1 MTFPCDQIN
10 AGLNRVRII
19 IRSPPT
25 FLLEETMQT
34 VAPLLSLL
42 HHPFARRRA
51 RHLAR
56 THQAHNQVLAW
67 RVQDSLAD
75 IGLTRMDYSIGGGR
89 MLHIPEVVAV
99 SAGPPVGLDIR
110 MLPGQR
116 VEDFAAHAPAI
127 AYYLAV
133 SEVRVVS
140 LGRSLIRLELL
151 PLDVMVSPC

>member
-1 MTFPCDQIN
+1 
-10 AGLNRVRII
+10 
-19 IRSPPT
+19 
-25 FLLEETMQT
+25 
-34 VAPLLSLL
+34 
-42 HHPFARRRA
+42 
-51 RHLAR
+51 
-56 THQAHNQVLAW
+56 
-67 RVQDSLAD
+67 VQDSLAD